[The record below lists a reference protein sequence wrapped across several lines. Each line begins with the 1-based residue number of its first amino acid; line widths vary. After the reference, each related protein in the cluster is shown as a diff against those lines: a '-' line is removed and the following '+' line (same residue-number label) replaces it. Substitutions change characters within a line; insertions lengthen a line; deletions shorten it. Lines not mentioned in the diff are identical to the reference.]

1 MLRLKELEE
10 IEDARRGQG
19 RMYDLPHVVLSCILA
34 VASGADSYRAMARF
48 IELRLEWLRTHTGLG
63 WRQAPGHT
71 GLRAILLGLDQ
82 HAVEQALRRQA
93 RAALSAAQT
102 EQATTIAI
110 DGKTLRG
117 SLDRFADVAAL
128 QWVSAFATHERL
140 VLGQVTL
147 ADGDKGGEIAAA
159 QQLIQD
165 LGLQGQLFTLDALH
179 CQKNTGGGRA
189 KRQRRAGA
197 TQRQPAHAATGDA
210 APGRAR
216 PARGCP
222 S

>member
-1 MLRLKELEE
+1 
-10 IEDARRGQG
+10 
-19 RMYDLPHVVLSCILA
+19 MYDLPHVVLSCILA

-48 IELRLEWLRTHTGLG
+48 IDLRLEWLRTHTGLR

-102 EQATTIAI
+102 AHATTIAI

-128 QWVSAFATHERL
+128 QWVSAFATQERL

-189 KRQRRAGA
+189 KRQRRVGA
-197 TQRQPAHAATGDA
+197 TQRQPAHAAAGDA
-210 APGRAR
+210 ATGGAK
-216 PARGCP
+216 PACGC
-222 S
+222 SS

>member
-1 MLRLKELEE
+1 MLRLKELEG
-10 IEDARRGQG
+10 IEDVRRGQG

-34 VASGADSYRAMARF
+34 VASGADSYRGMARF
-48 IELRLEWLRTHTGLG
+48 IELRLEWLRKHTGLR

-82 HAVEQALRRQA
+82 QAVEQALRRQA
-93 RAALSAAQT
+93 SAAMLQAQT
-102 EQATTIAI
+102 GQATTIAI

-117 SLDRFADVAAL
+117 SLDRFADVSAL

-140 VLGQVTL
+140 VLGQVAL

-165 LGLQGQLFTLDALH
+165 LGLQGQLYTLDALH
-179 CQKNTGGGRA
+179 CQKNTGDSRA
-189 KRQRRAGA
+189 KRQRCVGA
-197 TQRQPAHAATGDA
+197 A
-210 APGRAR
+210 
-216 PARGCP
+216 
-222 S
+222 